1 MELNLKDRKILY
13 ELDKNS
19 RIGLTELA
27 KKIQMS
33 KESLYYRL
41 KKLEDEKIILKYHTV
56 SAHYRFGTV
65 DYKVYLRLKDLSK
78 KKYES
83 LIDFLMENKDVFWIA
98 PCNGR
103 WDLMF
108 GIRAIQMNEFF
119 EIHDMLLEKFSK
131 YIQEK
136 ELSISRNALQ
146 FNRRWMLDSKEE
158 RKTFEFG
165 EENKKIELDKE
176 DRLILN
182 ELVNNSRKKIVDIS
196 KNTNL
201 SVDVVNYRIKKM
213 EKQKII
219 NGYKCLFNVE
229 KLGLITTKAFI
240 YFKNINQERKK
251 EFIQHI
257 KSLKN
262 SVNVVTTFAPWDLEI
277 IFEIEDY
284 RDYYKIMEEVKDK
297 FSDIIKFY
305 DSVIIFEE
313 RKQVFDRTEKI

>member
-1 MELNLKDRKILY
+1 
-13 ELDKNS
+13 
-19 RIGLTELA
+19 
-27 KKIQMS
+27 
-33 KESLYYRL
+33 
-41 KKLEDEKIILKYHTV
+41 
-56 SAHYRFGTV
+56 
-65 DYKVYLRLKDLSK
+65 
-78 KKYES
+78 
-83 LIDFLMENKDVFWIA
+83 
-98 PCNGR
+98 
-103 WDLMF
+103 
-108 GIRAIQMNEFF
+108 
-119 EIHDMLLEKFSK
+119 
-131 YIQEK
+131 
-136 ELSISRNALQ
+136 
-146 FNRRWMLDSKEE
+146 
-158 RKTFEFG
+158 
-165 EENKKIELDKE
+165 
-176 DRLILN
+176 
-182 ELVNNSRKKIVDIS
+182 
-196 KNTNL
+196 
-201 SVDVVNYRIKKM
+201 M

-229 KLGLITTKAFI
+229 KLGLITTKAFV